1 MEPINQAER
10 KSAII
15 KFTIFLVL
23 SACFVVLP
31 FLFYSLVPS
40 AKTVAPTAPIAA
52 VEEEDP
58 AEMAAVR
65 ERLASLAE
73 QMQQI
78 NIAFLVDATEGMEEH
93 LPAVAQAANSIEQN
107 YQAEIEAACYR
118 DAAEGVWLYMTNSMV
133 GDEPVP
139 WIQSLDTKSKYDQDE
154 PEALYYGLKRTLE
167 LDHLAPNET
176 NILILVGD
184 AGNHAQEATTDV
196 PPADI
201 VQLLE
206 AKGCAIAVFQ
216 ARNPTNSTSYAD
228 FAAQM
233 KGEIFNPLKG
243 TFAAATVQEKDSLDT
258 FGLYYMLNSKTHNVL
273 YTTNPAQSLPTNVL
287 NEKIIQFVSRVL
299 NPIEQYRPTIE
310 ALAKGEDVAIES
322 GLAEYLQQHQFSSE
336 EIELLIN
343 R

>member
-23 SACFVVLP
+23 SACLVVLP
-31 FLFYSLVPS
+31 FLFYSLIPN
-40 AKTVAPTAPIAA
+40 AKAPASTTPTVV
-52 VEEEDP
+52 VEEADP
-58 AEMAAVR
+58 VEVAAVR
-65 ERLASLAE
+65 DRLKSLAE

-93 LPAVAQAANSIEQN
+93 LPAVAQAANSIEKN

-133 GDEPVP
+133 GEEPAP

-154 PEALYYGLKRTLE
+154 PEALYYGLKQTLE

-184 AGNHAQEATTDV
+184 AGNHAQEAKTDV

-201 VQLLE
+201 VQLLN
-206 AKGCAIAVFQ
+206 AKDCAIAVFQ

-243 TFAAATVQEKDSLDT
+243 TFAATTIQEKDSLDN
-258 FGLYYMLNSKTHNVL
+258 FGLYYMLNSNTYNVL

-287 NEKIIQFVSRVL
+287 SEKITQFVSRVL
-299 NPIEQYRPTIE
+299 NPIEKYRPTIE
-310 ALAKGEDVAIES
+310 ALAKGEDVAIEP
-322 GLAEYLQQHQFSSE
+322 GLTGFLQRNQFSTE
-336 EIELLIN
+336 EIELLTD
-343 R
+343 